1 MVHKHSALTIW
12 EAEEYMRITSLAAGL
27 AIVLAACGGE
37 KKGEDQ
43 TATPPADQMAAP
55 AAGGETAA
63 PAAGGTTHDVDMVL
77 EGTAYKYVPEKITI
91 KSGDVIRFHS
101 KSGGAH
107 NVQFYPDSIPANVP
121 AQIKALAIAPPE
133 KGGSIAS
140 ESMKTEGE
148 TFELSFQGAP
158 AGNYGMFCAPHHALG
173 MKGQITVQ

>member
-1 MVHKHSALTIW
+1 
-12 EAEEYMRITSLAAGL
+12 MRITTLAAGL

-37 KKGEDQ
+37 KKADDQ
-43 TATPPADQMAAP
+43 TATPPADQTAAP

-77 EGTAYKYVPEKITI
+77 DGSAYKYVPAKLTI
-91 KSGDVIRFHS
+91 KTGDVVRFHS

-121 AQIKALAIAPPE
+121 APIKALAAPPPE
-133 KGGSIAS
+133 KGGSIVS

-148 TFELSFQGAP
+148 TFDLPFTGAP
-158 AGNYGMFCAPHHALG
+158 AGEYKMFCAPHHALG